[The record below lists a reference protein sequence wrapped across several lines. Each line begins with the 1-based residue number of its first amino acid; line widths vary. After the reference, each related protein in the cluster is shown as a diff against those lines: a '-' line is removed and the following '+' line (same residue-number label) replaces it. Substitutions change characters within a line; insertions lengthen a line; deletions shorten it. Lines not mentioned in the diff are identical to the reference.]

1 MTVPTLPTLDSGDT
15 QALLSAALRDV
26 HGPAARLEGWTADF
40 RFTEHGKQRVVRYD
54 LQARLAGSREI
65 QADQWVGKFYDRGE
79 DARRVA
85 AVLGALA
92 LGECGPRGGLR
103 VPRVVAYHEPRH
115 QLLLTYEHGE
125 PVSSAI
131 AHDTGAVLA
140 ALGRAL
146 AALHAARIPLDR
158 VTTPTAVLADL
169 QSRIEDLCARLPGE
183 ASALRRAWNE
193 LERQAPP
200 FPVAPSFVH
209 GDFGPANLLWSGGQ
223 IVVLDF
229 DKCARGDPALDLGNL
244 LAQLRRMTVRKPDRL
259 RDFESAR
266 ERALDAYQTWSA
278 PPSDPGLDQRVA
290 WYERATLLRKVHGLV
305 CKPAAPHEPET
316 LRRQTEASR
325 LLSLA

>member
-1 MTVPTLPTLDSGDT
+1 MTVPTLSTLDSGET
-15 QALLSAALRDV
+15 PAVLSAALRQL
-26 HGPAARLEGWTADF
+26 HGPDARLEGWSADF

-54 LQARLAGSREI
+54 LQARLAGTAEVQR
-65 QADQWVGKFYDRGE
+65 DQWVGKFYDRDQ
-79 DARRVA
+79 DARMVA
-85 AVLGALA
+85 AVLQALA
-92 LGECGPRGGLR
+92 IDDGGARGGVK
-103 VPRVVAYHEPRH
+103 VPRVVAYHESRH
-115 QLLLTYEHGE
+115 QLLLTYERGE

-140 ALGRAL
+140 AMGRAL
-146 AALHAARIPLDR
+146 AALHAARIPRDAL
-158 VTTPTAVLADL
+158 TTPAAVLADL

-183 ASALRRAWNE
+183 ATALRRIRSE

-200 FPVAPSFVH
+200 LPVAPSFVH

-259 RDFESAR
+259 RDFASAR
-266 ERALDAYQTWSA
+266 ERVMDVYQRRSA
-278 PPSDPGLDQRVA
+278 SDPGLDQRVA
-290 WYERATLLRKVHGLV
+290 WYERATLLRKIHGLV
-305 CKPAAPHEPET
+305 SKTARHEEPDG
-316 LRRQTEASR
+316 LRQRHAEASR